1 MRQEQLRNQLGK
13 ANREGGHR
21 REISDNFVAINS
33 SRRGGML
40 MDVDELTESF
50 LDDDE
55 LESFEEEKDEK
66 LQRQTSKSL
75 FVKGKSRIVNNQRL

>member
-1 MRQEQLRNQLGK
+1 
-13 ANREGGHR
+13 
-21 REISDNFVAINS
+21 
-33 SRRGGML
+33 ML